1 MTPLSSIKVDNYTPL
16 NKDEKEKLSGL
27 IGTLSYED
35 RKALIYEVLLKTNY
49 NLMVTPKEIDFIID
63 KLSDLISIGI
73 NEVLHDYNL

>member
-1 MTPLSSIKVDNYTPL
+1 M
-16 NKDEKEKLSGL
+16 KDEKEKLSGL

-63 KLSDLISIGI
+63 KNGRLTFKHPKVNIEGELYTLNI
-73 NEVLHDYNL
+73 NAEKE